1 MPDTTHEVHL
11 DLAEF
16 DRSQLPEGQRALQG
30 DAFRQAVREHLSGE
44 FLRESGAAEVVVTED
59 RIIMRWSATAK
70 RASLT
75 AQGID
80 YLKQGNYDKGLSTLR
95 VALQRNPADADALF
109 NLAIAL
115 SNKGNPDEAVELL
128 QRLLAAEPAHAGAW
142 VALGVAQASQGSNT
156 AAIES
161 LRSAVA
167 LDPRNGYAQMNLGA
181 ILSRAGRAADGV
193 VHLQQATQL
202 LPSDPQ
208 AWLNLAM
215 GLEET
220 GNLDVAAAAYKQVLV
235 LDPTGQL
242 SQRAEEGRSRIT
254 EITFRNRG
262 GNLRPDAVFHCL
274 GALELFQGMQEA
286 DIQRIVMEIAVL
298 GSRGLKV
305 NEPAEHYTL
314 RTLPGNFSGLH
325 LLCIEYAGLKVI
337 DPSADIGFDLSA
349 EYAEACRLHG
359 NRQAGPG

>member
-1 MPDTTHEVHL
+1 MPDTPHDVHL

-16 DRSQLPEGQRALQG
+16 DRAQLPEGQRALQG

-70 RASLT
+70 GASLT
-75 AQGID
+75 DQGID
-80 YLKQGNYDKGLSTLR
+80 YLKQGNYEKGVSTLR
-95 VALQRNPADADALF
+95 VALRRNPTDADALF
-109 NLAIAL
+109 NLALAL

-128 QRLLAAEPAHAGAW
+128 QRLLAEQPAHAGAW
-142 VALGVAQASQGSNT
+142 VALGVAQASQGANT

-167 LDPRNGYAQMNLGA
+167 LDPQNGYAQMNLGA
-181 ILSRAGRAADGV
+181 ILSRAGHAADGV
-193 VHLQQATQL
+193 VHCQQATQL

-220 GNLDVAAAAYKQVLV
+220 GSLDAAAAAYNQVLV

-242 SQRAEEGRSRIT
+242 AQRAEEGRSRIAG
-254 EITFRNRG
+254 IAFRNRG
-262 GNLRPDAVFHCL
+262 GDLRPDALSHCL
-274 GALELFQGMQEA
+274 GALQMFQGMPEA
-286 DIQRIVMEIAVL
+286 ELKRLVYEIVML

-305 NEPAEHYTL
+305 NDPAEQYTL
-314 RTLPGNFSGLH
+314 RSLPGKFSGLH
-325 LLCIEYAGLKVI
+325 LLCIEYVGLKLI

-349 EYAEACRLHG
+349 EYEEACRQHE
-359 NRQAGPG
+359 NR